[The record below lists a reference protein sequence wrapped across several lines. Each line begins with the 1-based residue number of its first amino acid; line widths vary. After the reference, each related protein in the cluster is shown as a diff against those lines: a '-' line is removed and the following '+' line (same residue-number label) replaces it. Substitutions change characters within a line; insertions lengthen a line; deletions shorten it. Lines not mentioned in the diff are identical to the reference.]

1 MVSPRAPTHR
11 RNLHTRP
18 RVYTKRGKKLK
29 EKSLARKSP
38 DTQANWPNR
47 APSRRNLH
55 KQSFDTEGA
64 YTNRAQ
70 ANSKSTQTGVT
81 HRRGLH
87 KQRP

>member
-1 MVSPRAPTHR
+1 MHKKPGTEILYTKRPHAQEEPA
-11 RNLHTRP
+11 HTRP

-38 DTQANWPNR
+38 DTQAHRPNR

-64 YTNRAQ
+64 YTNRA
-70 ANSKSTQTGVT
+70 
-81 HRRGLH
+81 
-87 KQRP
+87 